1 MFQHFDLCLAWNW
14 EYDDGFVQLL
24 QAACDSRQFSLL
36 QVTLDNLAATLDG
49 LDRGELSFDSFFDRA
64 SDTDERFCALV
75 ARAQSDVT
83 LLINPPQLAQRAWN
97 KVEMYEQFHRFGLL
111 MPATLVIPPFQEHAD
126 MLPFD
131 LNELGDGFVIKPA
144 HGGGGLGVHGNI
156 TNWEQINQARQ
167 EFPHDQYL
175 LQSRVFPVH
184 LQGHPAWFRVID
196 CAGGIYPCWWHPDSH
211 VYTRVTEADEVRF
224 ALQPLRSIT
233 DLIRRICRLDLF
245 SSEIA
250 ITPQGKFLVID
261 YVNDPIDLR
270 LQSQAADGLPDE
282 IVREIAERLVDIAS
296 VHNK

>member
-1 MFQHFDLCLAWNW
+1 
-14 EYDDGFVQLL
+14 
-24 QAACDSRQFSLL
+24 
-36 QVTLDNLAATLDG
+36 
-49 LDRGELSFDSFFDRA
+49 
-64 SDTDERFCALV
+64 
-75 ARAQSDVT
+75 
-83 LLINPPQLAQRAWN
+83 
-97 KVEMYEQFHRFGLL
+97 
-111 MPATLVIPPFQEHAD
+111 
-126 MLPFD
+126 
-131 LNELGDGFVIKPA
+131 
-144 HGGGGLGVHGNI
+144 
-156 TNWEQINQARQ
+156 
-167 EFPHDQYL
+167 
-175 LQSRVFPVH
+175 
-184 LQGHPAWFRVID
+184 VID